1 MDFLKDLAKT
11 FFAISALIIGMFI
24 IAFPVYVLCV
34 LAVTKN
40 LLWFAGVGVYMIFL
54 VSVLITLGYD
64 KKRC

>member
-11 FFAISALIIGMFI
+11 FFAISALIIGMLI
-24 IAFPVYVLCV
+24 ISIPVYVLCL

-40 LLWFAGVGVYMIFL
+40 LLWFAGAGVYMIFL
-54 VSVLITLGYD
+54 ISVLITLGPD